1 MRILHS
7 AARFTSNKHDLLVIY
22 KSFIRSKLEQSASVW
37 HNSLTKQNEIDLER
51 VQKSAL
57 KVILKEKYQDYDNAL
72 KLMDLESLFDRR
84 ESICLKFAKKA
95 LRLEH
100 FKKMFPIQKHLHG
113 MDRRNKRKYIE
124 NNASTERYKKS
135 AIPSMQR
142 LLNKYQRDVNG
153 ILKSLLPVSNNLYHY
168 DSFVEKF

>member
-1 MRILHS
+1 
-7 AARFTSNKHDLLVIY
+7 
-22 KSFIRSKLEQSASVW
+22 
-37 HNSLTKQNEIDLER
+37 
-51 VQKSAL
+51 
-57 KVILKEKYQDYDNAL
+57 
-72 KLMDLESLFDRR
+72 
-84 ESICLKFAKKA
+84 
-95 LRLEH
+95 
-100 FKKMFPIQKHLHG
+100 MFPIQKHLHG

-153 ILKSLLPVSNNLYHY
+153 ILKSLLPVSNDLYHY

>member
-1 MRILHS
+1 
-7 AARFTSNKHDLLVIY
+7 
-22 KSFIRSKLEQSASVW
+22 
-37 HNSLTKQNEIDLER
+37 
-51 VQKSAL
+51 
-57 KVILKEKYQDYDNAL
+57 
-72 KLMDLESLFDRR
+72 
-84 ESICLKFAKKA
+84 
-95 LRLEH
+95 
-100 FKKMFPIQKHLHG
+100 MFPIQKHLHG

-153 ILKSLLPVSNNLYHY
+153 ILKSLLLVSNDLYHY